1 MKGGLPRRGE
11 AIPRTGVL
19 FTEGGLVKQDHRH
32 RKVGPNRADA
42 EHGVS
47 RELDLVV
54 IHVLPCVRCPG
65 REIAHVQDV
74 AGAIFRGGVCAA
86 AAAWIAARPGWQ
98 VTGITTSP
106 IPGPQGNVEFLL
118 GAVRD

>member
-19 FTEGGLVKQDHRH
+19 FTEGGLVKQDHGH

-65 REIAHVQDV
+65 REITHVQDV
-74 AGAIFRGGVCAA
+74 VGTIVRGGVCAA
-86 AAAWIAARPGWQ
+86 AAAGVCAAAAA
-98 VTGITTSP
+98 
-106 IPGPQGNVEFLL
+106 
-118 GAVRD
+118 AVSAAAAAAVKTL